1 MSGEGGRA
9 TEGAREKIL
18 FSFGGRAGR
27 VTAPIFPESSRRR
40 KRGLLR
46 GSIGENRATTGSYYL
61 ETHCLGDLRQGGIF
75 IDRQTMIHDNTGHE
89 C

>member
-46 GSIGENRATTGSYYL
+46 GSIGENRAKRIFPVFPA
-61 ETHCLGDLRQGGIF
+61 ETVSVC
-75 IDRQTMIHDNTGHE
+75 
-89 C
+89 